1 MFAMLFTLFVAI
13 LAATLWALR
22 SFLFDSA
29 APHDAST
36 FELATIGLIT
46 LATYV
51 WMKRLQ
57 EIRTRTARSTSARDD
72 TTPARPVPI
81 RYAEAVAEAEFEES
95 RQSAEHV
102 A

>member
-1 MFAMLFTLFVAI
+1 MLFTLFVAI

-36 FELATIGLIT
+36 FELATIGLVT
-46 LATYV
+46 LATYI

-57 EIRTRTARSTSARDD
+57 EIRTRTAKPLSASDD
-72 TTPARPVPI
+72 TAPARPVPL
-81 RYAEAVAEAEFEES
+81 RYAEAVAEAEIEKS
-95 RQSAEHV
+95 LQSAEHV